1 MKINEKG
8 QVTIPAQV
16 RKRMGFIKNTD
27 VQWVE
32 DTNGLRLVKSKS
44 TFYPVNCVYGILKH
58 PMDVDSYMEELRGR

>member
-16 RKRMGFIKNTD
+16 RKRMGYVKDTE

-32 DTNGLRLVKSKS
+32 DNNGLRLVKSNN
-44 TFYPVNCVYGILKH
+44 TPHPVDRVYGILKH
-58 PMDVDSYMEELRGR
+58 PIDVDSYMEELRGR